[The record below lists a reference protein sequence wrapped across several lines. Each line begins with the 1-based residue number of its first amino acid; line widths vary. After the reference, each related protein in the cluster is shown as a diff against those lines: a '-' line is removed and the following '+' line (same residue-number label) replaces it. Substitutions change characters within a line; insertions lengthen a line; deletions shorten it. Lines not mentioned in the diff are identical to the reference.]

1 MITKFKK
8 FQEDKDLEDFEEDV
22 IADCPKEDNSEKEI
36 KEEKM
41 CILSDP
47 GKNSFSVKFYN
58 GLVGNSF
65 I

>member
-22 IADCPKEDNSEKEI
+22 IADYPKEDDSKKEI

-41 CILSDP
+41 RT
-47 GKNSFSVKFYN
+47 F
-58 GLVGNSF
+58 
-65 I
+65 